1 MTLCK
6 LRPKRTY
13 DEQYIVDKWD
23 LRGLMKYL
31 EAMINKLGEDN
42 DALTPYYIGARLA
55 LSTLF
60 FDDVNDELDMWTEFT
75 SRFEKEL
82 DSNMEGGSI

>member
-13 DEQYIVDKWD
+13 DEQYIIDKWD
-23 LRGLMKYL
+23 VRGLMKYL
-31 EAMINKLGEDN
+31 DVMIHELGEAG
-42 DALTPYYIGARLA
+42 DAMTPYYVGARLA

-60 FDDVNDELDMWTEFT
+60 FDDVDDYLDYWKQFT
-75 SRFEKEL
+75 DRFEKSLVEL
-82 DSNMEGGSI
+82 EGGD

>member
-31 EAMINKLGEDN
+31 DAMIHELGEDS
-42 DALTPYYIGARLA
+42 DALTPYYVGARLA

-75 SRFEKEL
+75 SRFERSLEEL
-82 DSNMEGGSI
+82 EGGSI

>member
-31 EAMINKLGEDN
+31 DAMIHELGEDS
-42 DALTPYYIGARLA
+42 DALTPYYVGARLA

-75 SRFEKEL
+75 RRFEAALEE
-82 DSNMEGGSI
+82 MEGGGE

>member
-6 LRPKRTY
+6 LRPKRTC

-31 EAMINKLGEDN
+31 DAMIDKLGEDS
-42 DALTPYYIGARLA
+42 DALTPYYVGARLA

-60 FDDVNDELDMWTEFT
+60 FDDVNDELDLWTEFT
-75 SRFEKEL
+75 RRFEQSLEEL
-82 DSNMEGGSI
+82 EGGE

>member
-31 EAMINKLGEDN
+31 DAMIHELGEDS
-42 DALTPYYIGARLA
+42 DDLTPYYVGARLA

-60 FDDVNDELDMWTEFT
+60 FDDVNDELDLWTEFT
-75 SRFEKEL
+75 RRFEAALEEI
-82 DSNMEGGSI
+82 EGGGE

>member
-31 EAMINKLGEDN
+31 DVMIDKLGEDS
-42 DALTPYYIGARLA
+42 DAITPYYVGARLA
-55 LSTLF
+55 QSTLF

-75 SRFEKEL
+75 SRFERSLEEL
-82 DSNMEGGSI
+82 EGVNL